1 MLKRSTR
8 RGTAGALFQ
17 PRHRGQFEVRDGDT
31 RVGVR
36 LGSLSFAKGW
46 ATQRQIGAEGGLTVI
61 GKGSWMGNESAETR
75 GSTPIGALLQG
86 IRLNARVCA
95 ADQELGCDGDKA
107 G

>member
-1 MLKRSTR
+1 M
-8 RGTAGALFQ
+8 
-17 PRHRGQFEVRDGDT
+17 
-31 RVGVR
+31 R